1 LDFLTVKI
9 LQKYAYRI
17 AFALASIAAFFII
30 WMNLA
35 VGIIGEPDNPANLM
49 YVAVLAIGA
58 LGAIISRF
66 KPHGMARAMFAS
78 AFAQA
83 LVAIVAVPA
92 GMQPFIGLIIINWI
106 FVTLFAA
113 SGWMFR
119 QAAEIERIRSL

>member
-1 LDFLTVKI
+1 
-9 LQKYAYRI
+9 
-17 AFALASIAAFFII
+17 
-30 WMNLA
+30 MNLA

-66 KPHGMARAMFAS
+66 KPQGMALTMFAT

-83 LVAIVAVPA
+83 LVAIVALLA

-106 FVTLFAA
+106 FFTLFAA

-119 QAAEIERIRSL
+119 QAATQQI